1 LPNPLTLDEVLV
13 METDLA
19 IKFNNGKIRKSAPST
34 IVEADESGVRLVRE
48 GAISRAEIKKIVP
61 NLG

>member
-1 LPNPLTLDEVLV
+1 

-19 IKFNNGKIRKSAPST
+19 IKFNNGKLRKSAPST
-34 IVEADESGVRLVRE
+34 IVEADESGVRLIRE
-48 GAISRAEIKKIVP
+48 GAISRVEIKKIVP